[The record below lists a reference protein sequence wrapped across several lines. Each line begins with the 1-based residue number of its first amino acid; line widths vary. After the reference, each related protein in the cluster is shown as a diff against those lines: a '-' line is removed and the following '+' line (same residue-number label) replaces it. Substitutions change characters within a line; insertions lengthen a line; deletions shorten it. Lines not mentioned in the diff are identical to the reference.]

1 MSTRDTESVD
11 TNMLCKELFDN
22 LSNIEELIRNLDV
35 LIIEFFE
42 YSIILINKLEYNN
55 KY

>member
-1 MSTRDTESVD
+1 MVSTPDY
-11 TNMLCKELFDN
+11 
-22 LSNIEELIRNLDV
+22 LSNIEELIWNLDV

-42 YSIILINKLEYNN
+42 FSIILINKLEYNK